1 MRRSASISRPTI
13 TDRPRRLCSS
23 AIHFIRRLWSIQILR
38 FFAVGALNTAFG
50 YGVFALLI
58 LLNRH
63 LKVCSPEIELVV
75 APLISQVCGI
85 LFNFK
90 TTGTIVF
97 RNKNNWLIFR
107 FFGVYLF
114 TYLLNY
120 GILRVLEDSYGI
132 GRLIGGAII
141 VLPLSLL
148 TYYLNKKLVFNTM
161 DKTTKPAA

>member
-1 MRRSASISRPTI
+1 MRKAF
-13 TDRPRRLCSS
+13 DLV
-23 AIHFIRRLWSIQILR
+23 RRLWSVQILR
-38 FFAVGALNTAFG
+38 FFVVGAINTAFG

-58 LLNRH
+58 LLNRA
-63 LKVCSPEIELVV
+63 LDIVSPDVELIV

-90 TTGTIVF
+90 TTGTLVF

-107 FFGVYLF
+107 FFAVYLF

-120 GILRVLEDSYGI
+120 LALRILEDTLGI
-132 GRLIGGAII
+132 GRLAGGAII

-148 TYYLNKKLVFNTM
+148 AYVLQKRFVFSTL
-161 DKTTKPAA
+161 DKAARPLARPSPGEDGRSSG